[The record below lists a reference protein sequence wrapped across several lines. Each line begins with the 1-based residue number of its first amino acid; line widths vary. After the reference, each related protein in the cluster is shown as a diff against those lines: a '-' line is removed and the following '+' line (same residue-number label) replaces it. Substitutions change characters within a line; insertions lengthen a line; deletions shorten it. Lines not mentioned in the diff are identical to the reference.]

1 MADDVDNNNHDGG
14 TTAVL
19 GPAAPVSFSFTRTA
33 PRKRVL
39 EPKGGEDREEEEEE
53 EEEKDFLKAVERNQ
67 LQSVKPVETPKE
79 LIIPLI
85 KSNQWRKPA
94 PAPAVQKGSKPPP
107 PEDGVL
113 TQAVKEIIEES
124 KKSLEERENGPQ
136 VDPNLAIPL
145 LMQNRVPDG
154 FEDGD
159 KVDVSLRP
167 ESATEADYEVVPVEA
182 YGIAMLRG
190 MGWKAG
196 EGIGRTFKQDVKP
209 QENQLRP
216 KGLGLGADRAAV
228 EKLAPRVPGRRPRP
242 GDKRPAGQEEEEEEG
257 ESQRLAPGVAVLILS
272 GPHKE
277 LYGKVEGLDPD
288 NARVMVRLAVGGHT
302 VTISEYVL
310 KPVSQKEF
318 DSNATDLTRLSRP
331 SPEQR
336 NGIDRRPRGGSPS
349 VWREDKDLKRRPS
362 PDRAAGAKSKESG
375 PAGVTGKE
383 GGPAGSSRT
392 PHWLQRDLRVR
403 FVDKLYKAGRYYNC
417 KMIIE
422 DVVSP
427 DTCVCRTEDG
437 RVLEGVKE
445 AMLETLIP
453 KGEDNWIM
461 VVSGQFSGRL
471 GRILRRDRERSRA
484 LVQLQRDEEG
494 PVLKLDYDAICH
506 YVGHVDED

>member
-1 MADDVDNNNHDGG
+1 MADDDE
-14 TTAVL
+14 
-19 GPAAPVSFSFTRTA
+19 GPPVAPAPVSFSFTRTA
-33 PRKRVL
+33 ARKRVV
-39 EPKGGEDREEEEEE
+39 EPKGGKDAV
-53 EEEKDFLKAVERNQ
+53 EEKDFLKAVERNEV
-67 LQSVKPVETPKE
+67 QSVKPAEAPKE

-85 KSNQWRKPA
+85 KNNQWRKPA
-94 PAPAVQKGSKPPP
+94 PAPAVQKESKPPP

-124 KKSLEERENGPQ
+124 KKSLEERENGSQ

-196 EGIGRTFKQDVKP
+196 EGIGRTFKQ
-209 QENQLRP
+209 
-216 KGLGLGADRAAV
+216 G
-228 EKLAPRVPGRRPRP
+228 
-242 GDKRPAGQEEEEEEG
+242 
-257 ESQRLAPGVAVLILS
+257 
-272 GPHKE
+272 
-277 LYGKVEGLDPD
+277 
-288 NARVMVRLAVGGHT
+288 
-302 VTISEYVL
+302 
-310 KPVSQKEF
+310 
-318 DSNATDLTRLSRP
+318 
-331 SPEQR
+331 
-336 NGIDRRPRGGSPS
+336 
-349 VWREDKDLKRRPS
+349 
-362 PDRAAGAKSKESG
+362 AGAKSKESRPAGVTGQECG

-383 GGPAGSSRT
+383 GGPAGSSRAPHWLQRDLRVRFVDKLYKAGRYYNCKVFT
-392 PHWLQRDLRVR
+392 LSGALSVCFPLPPHCPPTTVGSTEPASRPLSGPEARLSRPGPELQNGIDQRLRGGSPSIRREDKDLKRRLSPDRAAGAKSKESRPAGVTGQEGGPAGVTGKEGGPAGSSRAPHWLQRDLRVR

-453 KGEDNWIM
+453 KDEDNWIM
-461 VVSGQFSGRL
+461 VVLGQFSGRL

>member
-1 MADDVDNNNHDGG
+1 MADDDE
-14 TTAVL
+14 
-19 GPAAPVSFSFTRTA
+19 GPPVAPAPVSFSFTRTA
-33 PRKRVL
+33 ARKRVV
-39 EPKGGEDREEEEEE
+39 EPKGGKDAV
-53 EEEKDFLKAVERNQ
+53 EEKDFLKAVERNE
-67 LQSVKPVETPKE
+67 LQSVKPAEAPKE

-85 KSNQWRKPA
+85 KNNQWRKPA
-94 PAPAVQKGSKPPP
+94 PAPAVQKESKPPP

-124 KKSLEERENGPQ
+124 KKSLEERENGSQ

-228 EKLAPRVPGRRPRP
+228 EKLGPRAAGRRPRP
-242 GDKRPAGQEEEEEEG
+242 GEKRPAGQEEEEEEG
-257 ESQRLAPGVAVLILS
+257 ESQRLAPGASVLILS

-288 NARVMVRLAVGGHT
+288 NARAMVRLAVGGHM

-331 SPEQR
+331 GPELQ
-336 NGIDRRPRGGSPS
+336 NGIDQRLRGGSPS
-349 VWREDKDLKRRPS
+349 IRREDKDLKRRLS
-362 PDRAAGAKSKESG
+362 PDRAAGAKSKESRPAGVTGQEGG

-383 GGPAGSSRT
+383 GGPAGSSRA

-453 KGEDNWIM
+453 KDEDNWIM
-461 VVSGQFSGRL
+461 VVLGQFSGRL